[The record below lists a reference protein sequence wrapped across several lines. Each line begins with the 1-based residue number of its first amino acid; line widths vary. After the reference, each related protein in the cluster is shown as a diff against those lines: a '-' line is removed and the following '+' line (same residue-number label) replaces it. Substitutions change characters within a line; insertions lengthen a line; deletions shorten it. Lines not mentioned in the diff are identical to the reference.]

1 MESQAPQISE
11 QGQGGQGQGLAQG
24 KEAVQRSF
32 QALKKSFEPIQGFGE
47 ALALTWAWFKSW
59 FAIASNG
66 YKIYQMWPTPDV
78 SHLAPQVVLVVGLV
92 VTNVLGFL
100 NFWHQGLHREAVLAA
115 VDLDSPFFAYGHM
128 INALRGETNPEFQK
142 VCLRNSIWRS
152 LPLAMLTCALTSR
165 LLIEVP
171 LCQVFASGSAIAV
184 GFWPEDRNQSMW
196 VSSLPRDHAQ
206 PFAAEWAEYYEKF
219 ADHVKKK
226 DLESRDSKKLEER
239 MLAVEKKLWT
249 AAHCNASTWT
259 LTKRPLKQE
268 RMEDQVGAAGDE
280 TDEEQAGNGLNNLVP
295 LNMVLFEEAK
305 QEAVKREE
313 TLKPAVITLINK
325 LASGTKAES
334 VGFYGTLA
342 LEASDWNWVLDQA
355 IGFLKKSLRT
365 DHVET
370 FESSRPWTLELGSF
384 FSPLSLGEWEMP
396 LGQAFG
402 LLLVAVLP
410 VRKKILSSFGSEV
423 SSMSKVLVTLYTSLD
438 MCALVMTW
446 LLCAVAPLAKRF
458 GAGISEFITKIWPLL
473 ERLLVGF
480 ELHQAP
486 NVMFGI
492 MKETS
497 TKLLDMLED
506 VEPALAWDSK
516 FFLQLTLGSL
526 GFILTSAGLA
536 YWVSPGLPVST
547 CASIGVCG
555 PLWIFTEETVPNR
568 GRRAF
573 TLVLFRCLLLMA
585 LVTFSW
591 APASDFSVKLFSALT
606 VKKIIDKESFMYY
619 WLPFLFVTLLLGL
632 AGASSLSGEESS
644 DSSDG
649 ESEDPKDVK
658 SSASS
663 DYGTFNSSESI
674 PQQSIE
680 RPAVASAA
688 GNDFSLQRNGWSR
701 SIHRRPSGY
710 KDPRHK
716 PETAI
721 ALSDDLQ
728 V

>member
-1 MESQAPQISE
+1 MESEGAQISE
-11 QGQGGQGQGLAQG
+11 GQDPGRQGQGPQGLARG
-24 KEAVQRSF
+24 KEAVQRAF
-32 QALKKSFEPIQGFGE
+32 QALQKSSEPLQGFGE
-47 ALALTWAWFKSW
+47 ALAAFALIWAWFKSW

-66 YKIYQMWPTPDV
+66 YKIYQLWPTPDV

-100 NFWHQGLHREAVLAA
+100 NFWHQGLHREAILAA
-115 VDLDSPFFAYGHM
+115 VDLDSPYFAYGHM
-128 INALRGETNPEFQK
+128 INALRGEANPEFQK

-171 LCQVFASGSAIAV
+171 LCQVTASGSAIAV
-184 GFWPEDRNQSMW
+184 GLWPEDQNKSMW
-196 VSSLPRDHAQ
+196 VSSLPRDHDEHAQ
-206 PFAAEWAEYYEKF
+206 PFAAEWAEYYEDF
-219 ADHVKKK
+219 AHEVEHKKLK
-226 DLESRDSKKLEER
+226 SRDSKELEKR

-280 TDEEQAGNGLNNLVP
+280 TDEKKAGDGLSNLVP
-295 LNMVLFEEAK
+295 LNVVLFEEAK

-325 LASGTKAES
+325 LAKEEEAES
-334 VGFYGTLA
+334 VGFAGTLA
-342 LEASDWNWVLDQA
+342 LQASDWNWLLDQA
-355 IGFLKKSLRT
+355 IGFLKKALRT

-370 FESSRPWTLELGSF
+370 FESSRPWTLKLGSF
-384 FSPLSLGEWEMP
+384 KTLNLGEWEMP
-396 LGQAFG
+396 LGQAFA

-410 VRKKILSSFGSEV
+410 VRKKILSFGEA
-423 SSMSKVLVTLYTSLD
+423 SSISKVLVTLYTSLD

-458 GAGISEFITKIWPLL
+458 GNGISEFITNIWPEL
-473 ERLLVGF
+473 EQFLVGYGLD
-480 ELHQAP
+480 EGS
-486 NVMFGI
+486 NVMFDI

-497 TKLLDMLED
+497 PKLLDMLEGI
-506 VEPALAWDSK
+506 EPALAWDSK

-526 GFILTSAGLA
+526 GFLSASAALA

-555 PLWIFTEETVPNR
+555 PLWIFTEKTDNR
-568 GRRAF
+568 GTKAF
-573 TLVLFRCLLLMA
+573 TLVLCRCLLLLAM
-585 LVTFSW
+585 VGFSW
-591 APASDFSVKLFSALT
+591 WPASEFSVKLFSAWT

-663 DYGTFNSSESI
+663 DYGTFSSSESI
-674 PQQSIE
+674 P
-680 RPAVASAA
+680 
-688 GNDFSLQRNGWSR
+688 
-701 SIHRRPSGY
+701 
-710 KDPRHK
+710 
-716 PETAI
+716 
-721 ALSDDLQ
+721 
-728 V
+728 